1 MLIFRLMADSV
12 KEELCSE
19 GSGPEIE
26 ARRVEFNNNYIFA
39 VFGGTL
45 MILALVLPFF
55 YARKELSLGLS
66 VLQVFLWFV
75 FCAAWL
81 RQGFL
86 VDKAGVGFDVRDSA
100 MKPQASSRLQEILL
114 YLLVFGPSCFA
125 YIYVTELNTA
135 YFGFNYVLMFVVA
148 GFATLIFPLWIAV
161 LYLLY
166 QCFVWVSV
174 GYLMWGGWMGAV
186 DVVTMVSG
194 YFFSAMMFYIF
205 RRERKSRSRA
215 FALSVELDKANE
227 KLRAFSQQ
235 VEDLAATTERN
246 RIAREI
252 HDTIGHSLTV
262 VNMQLETA
270 KALLDTDREKAGSF
284 LEKAQEVT
292 KKGLADVRSSVAS
305 LRASPLDGLS
315 LDRALEK
322 LLRDS
327 FSSDMKTEFELVD
340 GFATL
345 PVSIESALYR
355 SSQEALTNVRK
366 HADASV
372 VTVVLDL
379 SERTRVSLTIS
390 DNGKGSSGTDGG
402 FGIMGIRERIQLL
415 DGDVAFYTS
424 QGEGFRLTI
433 SVPR

>member
-1 MLIFRLMADSV
+1 MVIFGQMADIV
-12 KEELCSE
+12 GEEFCAE
-19 GSGPEIE
+19 GSGPEAE
-26 ARRVEFNNNYIFA
+26 ARRTEYNNNYTFA

-45 MILALVLPFF
+45 MILALALPFF

-66 VLQVFLWFV
+66 ILQVLLWLL
-75 FCAAWL
+75 FCATWL

-100 MKPQASSRLQEILL
+100 MKPQASSRLEEVLL
-114 YLLVFGPSCFA
+114 YLLVFGPACFA
-125 YIYVTELNTA
+125 YIFVTELNTA

-148 GFATLIFPLWIAV
+148 GFATLIFPLWGAG

-166 QCFVWVSV
+166 QCSVWIFV
-174 GYLMWGGWMGAV
+174 GHLMWGGWMGVV
-186 DVVTMVSG
+186 DVITMISG
-194 YFFSAMMFYIF
+194 FFFSAMMFYIF
-205 RRERKSRSRA
+205 RRERRSRSRA
-215 FALSVELDKANE
+215 FALSMELDKANE

-270 KALLDTDREKAGSF
+270 KALLDTDREKAGHF

-315 LDRALEK
+315 LDRALAK
-322 LLRDS
+322 LLSSS
-327 FSSDMKTEFELVD
+327 FSSEMKTEFEFVD
-340 GFATL
+340 GFSTI
-345 PVSIESALYR
+345 PVSVESALFR
-355 SSQEALTNVRK
+355 CTQEALTNVRK
-366 HADASV
+366 HADASFV
-372 VTVVLDL
+372 KIVLDA
-379 SERTRVSLTIS
+379 SDRERISLEIS
-390 DNGKGSSGTDGG
+390 DDGKGCSGTDGG
-402 FGIMGIRERIQLL
+402 FGLMGIRERIQLL
-415 DGDVAFYTS
+415 DGDVSFYTS

-433 SVPR
+433 SIPR